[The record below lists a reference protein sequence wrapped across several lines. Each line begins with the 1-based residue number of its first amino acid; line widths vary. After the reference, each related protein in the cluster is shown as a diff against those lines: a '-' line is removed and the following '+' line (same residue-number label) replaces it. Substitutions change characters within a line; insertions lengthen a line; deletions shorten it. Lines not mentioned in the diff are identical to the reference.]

1 MTVLNFI
8 KGLIKSIVLNKENRS
23 NDYFKSQYSGDLN
36 HNTPEI
42 KLGTLRTFNCFQLEE
57 LCFLFRCS
65 NKNVNALARS

>member
-8 KGLIKSIVLNKENRS
+8 KGFIKSIILNEEKRN
-23 NDYFKSQYSGDLN
+23 NDYFKSQYSSDLN

-42 KLGTLRTFNCFQLEE
+42 QLGSLMTFNGSQLKE

-65 NKNVNALARS
+65 NKNVNALTRQ